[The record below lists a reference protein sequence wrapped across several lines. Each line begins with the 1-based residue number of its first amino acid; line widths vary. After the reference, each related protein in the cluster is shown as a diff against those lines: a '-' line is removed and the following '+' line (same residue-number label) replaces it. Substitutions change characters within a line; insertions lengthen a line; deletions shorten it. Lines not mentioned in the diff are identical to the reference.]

1 MGLEILAKARLTLI
15 TNDTDEP
22 IPATTPDP
30 AAIAA

>member
-15 TNDTDEP
+15 DTPTDAPDTEP
-22 IPATTPDP
+22 TP